1 MNMKQELDMLKIEND
16 ALKRMNAQLLDI
28 MKPLADTLQRVVDEM
43 FETFQN
49 TKTQQE
55 DMKSADG

>member
-1 MNMKQELDMLKIEND
+1 MNMKEELDMLKVEND
-16 ALKRMNAQLLDI
+16 ALKRMNVQLLEI

-49 TKTQQE
+49 TKTKQE
-55 DMKSADG
+55 DAKDA